1 MTQRK
6 TTRRSFLARVAG
18 GSLIF
23 AGSLGLI
30 AGRASATQVT
40 DHDPT
45 DPSGHGRG
53 GGTGV
58 TDSDSGPSADPAG
71 RGRGTS
77 PGESRGDGLNTGV
90 TDSDSGPN
98 ADPPQRGRGTQQ
110 HARNA
115 IDCRDARNRLANI
128 EAQLSQSAP
137 RLREMEAAH
146 NWIAGQAAQED
157 KDQQLGTGAYIDR
170 VRGFGIDVPYGSS
183 PQWIMQ
189 QLQEEIE
196 RARAVVQPLEQEAT
210 ELRQAM
216 TNINCGY

>member
-1 MTQRK
+1 MTQRR

-23 AGSLGLI
+23 GGPLSLI
-30 AGRASATQVT
+30 AGRASAMQVT

-58 TDSDSGPSADPAG
+58 TDSDSGPGADPAG
-71 RGRGTS
+71 RGRGVS
-77 PGESRGDGLNTGV
+77 GGESRGEGFATGV
-90 TDSDSGPN
+90 TDSDTGPS
-98 ADPPQRGRGTQQ
+98 ADPPQRGRGTQL
-110 HARNA
+110 HAQNA
-115 IDCRDARNRLANI
+115 RDCRDARNRLANI

-137 RLREMEAAH
+137 RLREMEATY
-146 NWIAGQAAQED
+146 NWIAGSAAQED
-157 KDQQLGTGAYIDR
+157 KDQRIGQSAYLDR
-170 VRGFGIDVPYGSS
+170 VRRFGIDVPYGSS

-189 QLQEEIE
+189 QLREEIE
-196 RARAVVQPLEQEAT
+196 RARSEVQPLEQEAA

-216 TNINCGY
+216 TNINCAY

>member
-1 MTQRK
+1 MSQRK

-18 GSLIF
+18 GSLLI
-23 AGSLGLI
+23 GGPLSLI
-30 AGRASATQVT
+30 AGRANATQVT

-58 TDSDSGPSADPAG
+58 TDSDSGPGADPAA

-77 PGESRGDGLNTGV
+77 PGQSRGDGLNTGV

-137 RLREMEAAH
+137 RLREMESVY
-146 NWIAGQAAQED
+146 NSIAGGAAD
-157 KDQQLGTGAYIDR
+157 GGKDQSGNSAYVDS
-170 VRGFGIDVPYGSS
+170 VRRFGIDVPYGSS

-189 QLQEEIE
+189 QLGQEIE
-196 RARAVVQPLEQEAT
+196 QARSVVQPLEEEAA